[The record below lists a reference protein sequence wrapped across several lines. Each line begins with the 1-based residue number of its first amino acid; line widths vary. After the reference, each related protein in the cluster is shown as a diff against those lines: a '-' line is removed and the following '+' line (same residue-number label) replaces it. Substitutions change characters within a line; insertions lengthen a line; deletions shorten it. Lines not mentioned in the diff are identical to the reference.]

1 MAFSILR
8 SAIAMVA
15 VFVALLIPSATAL
28 PNIRVLPLG
37 DSITK
42 GTGSTGLVGYRGP
55 LRQQILKQGVKA
67 NMVGTLKNGNM
78 VDGDHEGH
86 SGKFLADIN
95 GYWQTPIK
103 ARPNV
108 VLIHAGT
115 NNMDKGIDLDIA
127 ADILADIVDGIFK
140 VASDV
145 TICVAPVIW
154 ANNAKMQAN
163 TDIFN
168 PKVRSLIASRQKA
181 GKHILE
187 VPIDIKV
194 DDLDDDKHP
203 NDQGYEKMANAWLK
217 AILQAD
223 QRGWLKTPIKMSPD
237 DAPGTGLG
245 A

>member
-1 MAFSILR
+1 MLSTFRGVFAT
-8 SAIAMVA
+8 AA
-15 VFVALLIPSATAL
+15 VFMVLFITPAIAL

-42 GTGSTGLVGYRGP
+42 GTGSTGLVGYRLP
-55 LRQQILKQGVKA
+55 LRQKILNQGVKA
-67 NMVGTLKNGNM
+67 NMVGTLKNGDM
-78 VDGDHEGH
+78 IDGHHEGH
-86 SGKFLADIN
+86 SGKMLADIN
-95 GYWQTPIK
+95 GYWQKPIQ

-140 VASDV
+140 VAPDV
-145 TICVAPVIW
+145 TICLAPVIW
-154 ANNAKMQAN
+154 ANDQKMQAN
-163 TDIFN
+163 TDKFN
-168 PKVRSLIASRQKA
+168 PQVRSLISARQNK

-187 VPIDIKV
+187 VPIDIKKE
-194 DDLDDDKHP
+194 DLGDSKHP
-203 NDQGYEKMANAWLK
+203 NDAGYEKMANAWFK
-217 AILQAD
+217 AILEAD
-223 QRGWLKTPIKMSPD
+223 KKGWLKMPIKMSPE